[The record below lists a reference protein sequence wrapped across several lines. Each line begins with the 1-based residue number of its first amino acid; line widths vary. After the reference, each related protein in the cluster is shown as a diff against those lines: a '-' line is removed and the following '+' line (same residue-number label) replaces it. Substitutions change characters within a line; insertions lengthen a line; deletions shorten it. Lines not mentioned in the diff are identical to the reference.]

1 MDIKSTTALVTGA
14 AGGLGTAISRRLAQE
29 GARVVLSGRNEAALR
44 GLLAQLPGQGHA
56 VVTADLAQ
64 PGEAVA
70 LLQRAEAAAG
80 PLDLVVNNAGVVL
93 PAVYHDLEA
102 AEVERMI
109 ALNLTA
115 PMLLTHAA
123 IPGMLERGRGHV
135 VQIAAIGG
143 VISTAYCEP
152 YAATKGGLLRFNDSL
167 RATYA
172 DAPIG
177 FSAVCPGFTTGGGI
191 YSRMEAEG
199 ITSNVMLGTTTV
211 EKVANAVVNA
221 VRHDRPRPLVN
232 SRPLAPVA
240 AISALAPR
248 LGARLVE
255 RTGGNGVFRR
265 VAAARETSKS

>member
-1 MDIKSTTALVTGA
+1 MDIKGTTALVTGA
-14 AGGLGTAISRRLAQE
+14 AGGLGTAISRRLAAE
-29 GARVVLSGRNEAALR
+29 GARVVLSGRDEAAL
-44 GLLAQLPGQGHA
+44 GELLAQLPGDGHA

-70 LLQRAEAAAG
+70 LLERVVAAVG
-80 PLDLVVNNAGVVL
+80 PVDLVVNNAGIEL
-93 PAVYHDLEA
+93 SAVYHHLEA
-102 AEVERMI
+102 AQVELMI

-115 PMLLTHAA
+115 PMLLTHAV

-135 VQIAAIGG
+135 VQISSIGG
-143 VISTAYCEP
+143 VVSTACCEP

-177 FSAVCPGFTTGGGI
+177 FSAVCPGFTTGGGM
-191 YSRMEAEG
+191 YSRMESEG
-199 ITSNVMLGTTTV
+199 VKSNTVLGTTTV
-211 EKVANAVVNA
+211 EKVAEAVVDA
-221 VRHDRPRPLVN
+221 VLHDRPRLLVN

-240 AISALAPR
+240 AVAVLAPR
-248 LGARLVE
+248 LAERLVE

-265 VAAARETSKS
+265 VAAARETSVR